1 MKKVL
6 VASLLASFVSSSLLA
21 HTALM
26 NCFDNG
32 DGTIGCEAGYSDGS
46 SASGVPLK
54 VLQNGKTLYEVKL
67 DKNSETTFKKPQGDY
82 SVVLDGGDGHA
93 VRIQSSSILK

>member
-1 MKKVL
+1 MKKVW
-6 VASLLASFVSSSLLA
+6 VASLLVGVVSSSLLA

-54 VLQNGKTLYEVKL
+54 VLQNGKTVYEVKM
-67 DKNSETTFKKPQGDY
+67 DKNSEATFKKPEGEY
-82 SVVLDGGDGHA
+82 RVILDGGDGHA
-93 VRIQSSSILK
+93 VSIQSSAILK

>member
-1 MKKVL
+1 MKKVW
-6 VASLLASFVSSSLLA
+6 VASLLAGLVSSSLLA

-26 NCFDNG
+26 SCVDNG

-54 VLQNGKTLYEVKL
+54 VLQNGKTIYEVKF
-67 DKNSETTFKKPQGDY
+67 DANSEAMFKKPQGDY
-82 SVVLDGGDGHA
+82 TVLLDGGDGHA
-93 VRIQSSSILK
+93 LTIKSSQILK